1 MMFSKLLQCGKQA
14 RNVDK
19 PYCKQAR
26 MARPAL
32 SASRCI
38 DIIDFLASFPARAF
52 TLSEIARAAKINVA
66 SCHAVISALVAR
78 GYLTR
83 GFKQRTYV
91 LGPAL
96 IAAGQAALVSQPLIA
111 RAHDAAEALSAELG
125 LPVLLSAVAGDEIVA
140 IWSIA
145 DAHGHRPGMQV
156 GERKPLVPPVG
167 AVFLAWSSEPAIDA
181 WIARKTGYGDIA
193 PEEWLQSL
201 ALIRKRG
208 FQVTLRTHRGAALGS
223 LMAEM
228 ASRRDVHEYKDWVF
242 DVLRS
247 LDQRLLQPNQIAANE
262 LYDVIL
268 IAAPIFNEIGEAV
281 FSLCL
286 GGFSASLKGSMIE
299 KYAEHL
305 VRACLRVMRAGVPLR
320 ARSGR

>member
-1 MMFSKLLQCGKQA
+1 LQCRKQH
-14 RNVDK
+14 RNVEK
-19 PYCKQAR
+19 PYCKKAR

-38 DIIDFLASFPARAF
+38 DIIDFLASFPERAF

-66 SCHAVISALVAR
+66 SCHAVISALTAR

-83 GFKQRTYV
+83 GFRQRTYV

-96 IAAGQAALVSQPLIA
+96 VAAGQAALKSQPLIA
-111 RAHDAAEALSAELG
+111 CAHHAAEALSGELG
-125 LPVLLSAVAGDEIVA
+125 VPVLLSAIAGDEIVA

-145 DAHGHRPGMQV
+145 DTHGHGPGMQV

-167 AVFLAWSSEPAIDA
+167 AVFVAWSSEAAIDA
-181 WIARKTGYGDIA
+181 WIARKAGYGDTD
-193 PEEWLQSL
+193 PEEWRQNL

-228 ASRRDVHEYKDWVF
+228 ASRRDVHEYKDQVF
-242 DVLRS
+242 DLLRS
-247 LDQRLLQPNQIAANE
+247 LDQQLLQPKRIAANE

-299 KYAEHL
+299 KYAERL
-305 VRACLRVMRAGVPLR
+305 VRACLTVMRAGVRAR
-320 ARSGR
+320 ARSGS